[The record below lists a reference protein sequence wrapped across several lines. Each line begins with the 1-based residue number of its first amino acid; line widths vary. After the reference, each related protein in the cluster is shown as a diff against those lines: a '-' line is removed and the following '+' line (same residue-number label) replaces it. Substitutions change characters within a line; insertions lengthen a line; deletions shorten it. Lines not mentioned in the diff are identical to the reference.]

1 VSKKPPTAA
10 DDGTKPIA
18 RNKKARHQYLVIE
31 TFEAGIALR
40 GTEVK
45 SLRNGKVSLA
55 ESFVRVQSGELIL
68 SEAHIDAYDSGG
80 YTNHDPVRPRKL
92 LMHKREISRIKTK
105 LAEKGLTMVPLSMY
119 FRRGM
124 AKVELGL
131 VRGKKLYDKRETL
144 KKRDADMAM
153 RRAMS
158 ARNR

>member
-1 VSKKPPTAA
+1 MSRKPPKAA

-18 RNKKARHQYLVIE
+18 RNKKARHQYIIIE

-55 ESFVRVQSGELIL
+55 ESFVRVQNDELIL
-68 SEAHIDAYDSGG
+68 SDAHIDAYDSGG

-92 LMHKREISRIKTK
+92 LMHRREISRIKAK

-119 FRRGM
+119 FRRGL
-124 AKVELGL
+124 AKVEVAL

-158 ARNR
+158 ARNQ